1 MPISFFKMT
10 AANKPTGAYSRPRTG
25 SSYTSTKIYKTDE
38 RGRRVVA
45 GTRVGTYDK
54 RQDKIVYDYR
64 PVVERKKPTMSNFLA
79 SLFKPAIDR
88 RVDEEVSTAAKE
100 LGITYDPETRTAT
113 FPPGSF
119 KREPMARE
127 EIEKYQKLSDKAR
140 RTEEK
145 KPSRFGD
152 LGMPDLSQYQSYE
165 SLVDQGLMGAGTDIK
180 QQIDKLF
187 SPNNLTL
194 KNLRFNSGR

>member
-1 MPISFFKMT
+1 MPLTFK
-10 AANKPTGAYSRPRTG
+10 
-25 SSYTSTKIYKTDE
+25 KIYADDPN
-38 RGRRVVA
+38 RPGRRIV
-45 GTRVGTYDK
+45 VGTKKTQGGKVTYISK
-54 RQDKIVYDYR
+54 G
-64 PVVERKKPTMSNFLA
+64 PVKKEKPTMSNFLA
-79 SLFKPAIDR
+79 SLFMPAIER
-88 RVDEEVSTAAKE
+88 RVDKEVSKAAKDV
-100 LGITYDPETRTAT
+100 GISYDPKTRTAT
-113 FPPGSF
+113 VSPGSF

-140 RTEEK
+140 RTEKK

-152 LGMPDLSQYQSYE
+152 LGMPDLSQYKSYE
-165 SLVDQGLMGAGTDIK
+165 SLVDQGLMGAGTDIR